1 MKNNKTAQLNSAYS
15 KRCKVINKDFFINK
29 NTGLVLFVEY
39 LKYLRDSLI
48 LETPVDLNRQELTK
62 TKIATLVTTIAEFE
76 TYKINQDKD
85 KKTFHWNNFCE
96 LVKLNMEEWLEPNDS
111 V

>member
-1 MKNNKTAQLNSAYS
+1 MKNSKIAQLNSAYS
-15 KRCKVINKDFFINK
+15 KRCKVINKDFFISK
-29 NTGLVLFVEY
+29 DTGLVLFVEY

-48 LETPVDLNRQELTK
+48 LETPVDLNKHELTK
-62 TKIATLVTTIAEFE
+62 TKIATLVTTVAEFE
-76 TYKINQDKD
+76 TYRTSLDSD

-96 LVKLNMEEWLEPNDS
+96 LIKLNMEEWLEPDDS